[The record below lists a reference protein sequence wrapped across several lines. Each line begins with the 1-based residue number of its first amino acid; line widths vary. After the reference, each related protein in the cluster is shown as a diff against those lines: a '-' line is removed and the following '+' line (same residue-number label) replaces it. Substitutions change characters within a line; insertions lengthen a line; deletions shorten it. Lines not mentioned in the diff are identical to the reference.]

1 MVRQLAGTPGKLRQ
15 TVDEA
20 SEMIIWAFW
29 VVLRGDHQKFTDDHL
44 WCALGRTLALKEGSG
59 FRSGAIR
66 R

>member
-1 MVRQLAGTPGKLRQ
+1 
-15 TVDEA
+15 
-20 SEMIIWAFW
+20 MIIWAFW